1 MPNMIGKI
9 TVDGTLQGVIPDP
22 NSQLKGVISGT
33 SASLKGA
40 ISGTGASLKG
50 QLANATL
57 RGYSAYE
64 IAVQHGFVGTE
75 EEWLA
80 SLAVDYATDTT
91 PGIMKL
97 YDSTGENTDGA
108 MTQRSVTHAIND
120 ASAESISADDLLN
133 ILT

>member
-1 MPNMIGKI
+1 MPNIIGKLN
-9 TVDGTLQGVIPDP
+9 VDGTLT
-22 NSQLKGVISGT
+22 GT
-33 SASLKGA
+33 LSDA
-40 ISGTGASLKG
+40 GASLKG

-64 IAVQHGFVGTE
+64 IAVEHGFVGTE

-97 YDSTGENTDGA
+97 YDSTGDNTDGA

>member
-1 MPNMIGKI
+1 MANDVTLRGILNAPQNI
-9 TVDGTLQGVIPDP
+9 TGDL
-22 NSQLKGVISGT
+22 SQPENIVG
-33 SASLKGA
+33 SLSRSEN
-40 ISGTGASLKG
+40 IDG

-97 YDSTGENTDGA
+97 YDTTGENTDGA
-108 MTQRSVTHAIND
+108 MTQRSVTHAIVDN
-120 ASAESISADDLLN
+120 SAESISTDDLLE
-133 ILT
+133 ILV

>member
-1 MPNMIGKI
+1 MANDVTLRGILNVPQNI
-9 TVDGTLQGVIPDP
+9 TGDL
-22 NSQLKGVISGT
+22 SQPENIVG
-33 SASLKGA
+33 SLSRSEN
-40 ISGTGASLKG
+40 IDG

-97 YDSTGENTDGA
+97 YDTTGENTDGA
-108 MTQRSVTHAIND
+108 MTQRSVTHAIVD
-120 ASAESISADDLLN
+120 SSAESISADDLLE
-133 ILT
+133 ILV

>member
-1 MPNMIGKI
+1 MANDVTLRGILNAPQNI
-9 TVDGTLQGVIPDP
+9 TGDL
-22 NSQLKGVISGT
+22 SQPENIVG
-33 SASLKGA
+33 SLSRSEN
-40 ISGTGASLKG
+40 IDG

-97 YDSTGENTDGA
+97 YDTTGENTDGA
-108 MTQRSVTHAIND
+108 MTQRSVTHAIVDN
-120 ASAESISADDLLN
+120 SAESISADDLLE
-133 ILT
+133 ILV

>member
-1 MPNMIGKI
+1 MANDVTLRGILNAPQNI
-9 TVDGTLQGVIPDP
+9 TGDL
-22 NSQLKGVISGT
+22 SQPENIVG
-33 SASLKGA
+33 SLSRSEN
-40 ISGTGASLKG
+40 IDG

-57 RGYSAYE
+57 RRYSAYE

-97 YDSTGENTDGA
+97 YDTTGENTDGA
-108 MTQRSVTHAIND
+108 MTQRSVTHAIVDN
-120 ASAESISADDLLN
+120 SAESISADDLLE
-133 ILT
+133 ILV

>member
-1 MPNMIGKI
+1 MRTDLTGVI
-9 TVDGTLQGVIPDP
+9 TRDKLPGLSGVFSSSQPGLKGTLIA
-22 NSQLKGVISGT
+22 SQHVSG
-33 SASLKGA
+33 G
-40 ISGTGASLKG
+40 
-50 QLANATL
+50 LANATL

-97 YDSTGENTDGA
+97 YDTTGENTDGA
-108 MTQRSVTHAIND
+108 MTQRSVTHAIVDN
-120 ASAESISADDLLN
+120 SAESISADDLLE
-133 ILT
+133 ILV